1 MPEPE
6 WEQLLR
12 MTHASVQDENGI
24 DVTQIDYLLSLSP
37 TERLAQL
44 EQEIANDAV
53 LCEASIK
60 NYGFD
65 PRAAVEADLE
75 RR

>member
-1 MPEPE
+1 MSEPE

-24 DVTQIDYLLSLSP
+24 DVTQIDYVLSLSP

-44 EQEIANDAV
+44 EQEIANDAI
-53 LCEASIK
+53 LHDASIK
-60 NYGFD
+60 HYGFD
-65 PRAAVEADLE
+65 PRAAVEADVE